1 MSWMVRIW
9 IFHPSCGRKSKLFP
23 SMQSS
28 LEIPGHVTLFADVDG
43 LPKVLV
49 ETPWSKAEV
58 YLHGAHVTGFQKK
71 EEQPLLFLSRDSAFA
86 PQKAIRGGVPI
97 IFPWF
102 GGRENKPAH
111 GFARTSEWHLQRTK
125 LLTDQSVSLHF
136 CLPEVEGFEVEYL
149 VVIGEAL
156 TMELSIRN
164 TSSLPATF
172 ENCLHTYLQ
181 VSSIHDISISG
192 LAATRYLNKLNNLQ
206 ALEISPSLHITGEVD
221 RIYSDTTT
229 TVEIHDPCFN
239 RTIQI
244 EKSGSNST
252 VVWNPWIEKSKA
264 MPDFG
269 DDEYQ
274 QMVCI
279 ESGNITPNQI
289 TLPAGEHTI
298 LKVELR
304 SQKVPS

>member
-1 MSWMVRIW
+1 
-9 IFHPSCGRKSKLFP
+9 
-23 SMQSS
+23 MQSP
-28 LEIPGHVTLFADVDG
+28 LEIAGHVTLVSPHGG
-43 LPKVLV
+43 LSKVLV
-49 ETPWSKAEV
+49 ETKWSNAEV
-58 YLHGAHVTGFQKK
+58 YLHGAHITGFQKK
-71 EEQPLLFLSRDSAFA
+71 DEPPLLFLSRFSEFI

-111 GFARTSEWHLQRTK
+111 GFARTSEWHLLQTK
-125 LLTDQSVSLHF
+125 LLPDHSVSLHF
-136 CLPEVEGFEVEYL
+136 GLPEVEGFEIEYL
-149 VVIGEAL
+149 IVVGETL
-156 TMELSIRN
+156 TMELSIKN
-164 TSSLPATF
+164 TSNLHTVF

-181 VSSIHDISISG
+181 VSSIDAISISG
-192 LAATRYLNKLNNLQ
+192 LAATRYVDKLNNHQ
-206 ALEISPSLHITGEVD
+206 ILEISPSLHINEEVD
-221 RIYSDTTT
+221 RIYLDTTT
-229 TVEIHDPCFN
+229 TVEIPDPGFN

-269 DDEYQ
+269 DEEYQ

-289 TLPAGEHTI
+289 TLPPGERAV
-298 LKVELR
+298 LKVGLSSR
-304 SQKVPS
+304 KLLS

>member
-1 MSWMVRIW
+1 
-9 IFHPSCGRKSKLFP
+9 
-23 SMQSS
+23 MQSA
-28 LEIPGHVTLFADVDG
+28 LEIPGHLTLVTHPGG
-43 LPKVLV
+43 LPQVLV
-49 ETPWSKAEV
+49 KTPWSTAEV
-58 YLHGAHVTGFQKK
+58 YLHGAHVTGFQKNT
-71 EEQPLLFLSRDSAFA
+71 EPPLLFLSRYSEFT

-125 LLTDQSVSLHF
+125 LLTDHSVSLHF

-149 VVIGEAL
+149 VAIGEAL

-181 VSSIHDISISG
+181 VSSVHDILISG
-192 LAATRYLNKLNNLQ
+192 LTATRYLDKLSNLEL
-206 ALEISPSLHITGEVD
+206 LETAPSFPIIAEVD

-229 TVEIHDPCFN
+229 TVEIHDPGFN
-239 RTIQI
+239 RTINI
-244 EKSGSNST
+244 GKSGSHST
-252 VVWNPWIEKSKA
+252 VVWNPWIAKSKT

-274 QMVCI
+274 QMVCV
-279 ESGNITPNQI
+279 ESGNITSHEI
-289 TLPAGEHTI
+289 TLLPGEVTV
-298 LKVELR
+298 LKVVI
-304 SQKVPS
+304 SSTIYNIV